1 MTLNE
6 THDPALRSWVASAQA
21 PACDFTIQNLP
32 FAVFRRHGSAET
44 WRGGVAI
51 GDQVVDLSA
60 AVAAGVFDASVQAIA
75 AAAAQDTLNDFLA
88 LGQSAWSALRL
99 ALSRALREGAAQQA
113 ALQAC
118 LVAQDAVEYKLP
130 TRMGGFT
137 DFFTSIYHARNAGRI
152 SRPENPLTPNYPWV
166 PIAYHSRVSSIR
178 VSGHEVRR
186 PKGQFLAPGQD
197 TPVYGPSEKMDFEL
211 EMGWYVGTGNAQGEA
226 IDIADAA
233 KHLFGVCLLNDWSAR
248 DVQRWE
254 AAPLGPFLAKNFATT
269 VSPWIV
275 TREALAPYHAPLHR
289 DAGYEAVLPYL
300 DAEEDRR
307 AGALDIELA
316 MELQTARMRAQG
328 QAAQPLVQTN
338 AKFAF
343 WTPAQMVAHH
353 TVNGCNLETGDLL
366 GTGTMSGPTDA
377 EACALIELTVGGSKP
392 VVLANG
398 ESRGYLADGDTVTFK
413 AWCAKPGAARI
424 GFGRCTG
431 TLVA

>member
-21 PACDFTIQNLP
+21 PTCDFTIQNLP
-32 FAVFRRHGSAET
+32 FAVFRRQGSAEA

-60 AVAAGVFDASVQAIA
+60 AVTAGVFDASAQAIA

-113 ALQAC
+113 ALQTC
-118 LVAQDAVEYKLP
+118 LVALDAVEYKLP

-300 DAEEDRR
+300 DAEEDRS

-316 MELQTARMRAQG
+316 MELQTAQMRAQG

-343 WTPAQMVAHH
+343 WTPATCSAPAP
-353 TVNGCNLETGDLL
+353 CPAR
-366 GTGTMSGPTDA
+366 PTP
-377 EACALIELTVGGSKP
+377 KP
-392 VVLANG
+392 
-398 ESRGYLADGDTVTFK
+398 
-413 AWCAKPGAARI
+413 AR
-424 GFGRCTG
+424 
-431 TLVA
+431 